1 MQHLLAKVAKG
12 QKTSKDLT
20 WEEAKQAM
28 RLMIEGTATPAQVGA
43 FLIAMRFKSESVTEL
58 AAFTATARQYV
69 PPVPVRAGLGVVDVP
84 VYAGKRETFHAIIPA
99 AIVAAAAGAVFLLHG
114 VDGPPD
120 RRGISSVLKLLGIP
134 VDLTA
139 KLVGAELEKKGLAYL
154 DLALYHPPVSRFL
167 EMRQELGVRNVFHPV
182 ARMLNPARATSQV
195 IGLSH
200 PPYFEKTMEAL
211 RMLSC
216 PRALV
221 IRGVEGD
228 PELSIGNSTRLLELK
243 DERITPFTF
252 QPKDAGLTMA
262 TFREMAGFPVEQRE
276 READLIKRLLAN
288 EIQGGQRDW
297 VLLNAAMLLYAA
309 GKGTSISGNLE
320 IARRALES
328 GQAKAKLAE
337 LVAVAGSDAGATQKV
352 GVPA

>member
-43 FLIAMRFKSESVTEL
+43 FLIAMRLKSESVTEL

-84 VYAGKRETFHAIIPA
+84 VYAGKRETFHVIIPA
-99 AIVAAAAGAVFLLHG
+99 AIVAAAAGAVFLLHA
-114 VDGPPD
+114 VDGPAD

-200 PPYFEKTMEAL
+200 PPYFEKTIEAL

-228 PELSIGNSTRLLELK
+228 PELSIGNVTRFLELK

-252 QPKDAGLTMA
+252 QPKDAGLTMS

-276 READLIKRLLAN
+276 READLIKGLLAN

-297 VLLNAAMLLYAA
+297 ILLNAAMLLYAA
-309 GKGTSISGNLE
+309 GKGASISGNLE
-320 IARRALES
+320 MARRKLES

-337 LVAVAGSDAGATQKV
+337 LAAVAGSDAGAAQKV
-352 GVPA
+352 GIPA

>member
-1 MQHLLAKVAKG
+1 MQQLLAKVAKG

-20 WEEAKQAM
+20 WEEAKRAM
-28 RLMIEGTATPAQVGA
+28 RLMVEGTATQAQIGA
-43 FLIAMRFKSESVTEL
+43 FLVAMRFKSESVTEL
-58 AAFTATARQYV
+58 AAFTAAARQYIA
-69 PPVPVRAGLGVVDVP
+69 PIPVRAGLGVVDVP
-84 VYAGKRETFHAIIPA
+84 TYAGKRETFHALVPA
-99 AIVAAAAGAVFLLHG
+99 AIIAAAAGAVVLMHG

-120 RRGISSVLKLLGIP
+120 RRGVSSVLTQLNIP
-134 VDLTA
+134 VDLTG
-139 KLVGAELEKKGLAYL
+139 KSVGAALEQKGCAYL
-154 DLALYHPPVSRFL
+154 DLALYHPPVYRFL
-167 EMRQELGVRNVFHPV
+167 EMRQELGVRNFFHPV

-200 PPYFEKTMEAL
+200 PPYFEKTVEAL

-228 PELSIGNSTRLLELK
+228 PELSIGNVTRLLELK
-243 DERITPFTF
+243 DERIVPFTF

-262 TFREMAGFPVEQRE
+262 TFREMAGFPAEQRE

-288 EIQGGQRDW
+288 EVQGGQRDW

-309 GKGTSISGNLE
+309 GKGPSITGSLAT
-320 IARRALES
+320 ARRTLES
-328 GQAKAKLAE
+328 GQARAKLAE
-337 LVAVAGSDAGATQKV
+337 LAAVAGSGTGAAQKV
-352 GVPA
+352 SIPV

>member
-1 MQHLLAKVAKG
+1 
-12 QKTSKDLT
+12 
-20 WEEAKQAM
+20 M
-28 RLMIEGTATPAQVGA
+28 RN
-43 FLIAMRFKSESVTEL
+43 F
-58 AAFTATARQYV
+58 
-69 PPVPVRAGLGVVDVP
+69 
-84 VYAGKRETFHAIIPA
+84 
-99 AIVAAAAGAVFLLHG
+99 
-114 VDGPPD
+114 
-120 RRGISSVLKLLGIP
+120 
-134 VDLTA
+134 
-139 KLVGAELEKKGLAYL
+139 
-154 DLALYHPPVSRFL
+154 
-167 EMRQELGVRNVFHPV
+167 FHPV

-200 PPYFEKTMEAL
+200 PPYFEKTIEAL

-252 QPKDAGLTMA
+252 QPKDAGLSMA

-309 GKGTSISGNLE
+309 GKGTSITGNLGA
-320 IARRALES
+320 ARSALES

-337 LVAVAGSDAGATQKV
+337 LVAVAGSSAGNAPKV
-352 GVPA
+352 GISA

>member
-58 AAFTATARQYV
+58 AAFTATARHYV
-69 PPVPVRAGLGVVDVP
+69 PPVPVRSGLGVVDVP
-84 VYAGKRETFHAIIPA
+84 VYAGKRETFHAIVPA
-99 AIVAAAAGAVFLLHG
+99 AIIAAAAGAVLLLHG

-120 RRGISSVLKLLGIP
+120 RRGVSSVLKLLGIP
-134 VDLTA
+134 VDMTA
-139 KLVGAELEKKGLAYL
+139 KLVGAELEKKGFAYL

-167 EMRQELGVRNVFHPV
+167 EMRQELGVRNFFHPV
-182 ARMLNPARATSQV
+182 ARMLNPARSASQV

-200 PPYFEKTMEAL
+200 PPYFEKTIEAL

-243 DERITPFTF
+243 DERIAPFTF
-252 QPKDAGLTMA
+252 QPKDASLAMA
-262 TFREMAGFPVEQRE
+262 TFREMAGFPIEQRE
-276 READLIKRLLAN
+276 READLIKRLVAN

-297 VLLNAAMLLYAA
+297 VLLNAAMLLYAS

-320 IARRALES
+320 MARRVLES

-337 LVAVAGSDAGATQKV
+337 LVAVVGSSAGVASKV
-352 GVPA
+352 GLSA

>member
-1 MQHLLAKVAKG
+1 MQRLLSKIAKG

-28 RLMIEGTATPAQVGA
+28 RLMIEGMATPVQVGA
-43 FLIAMRFKSESVTEL
+43 FLIAMRYKSESVTEL

-69 PPVPVRAGLGVVDVP
+69 PPVPVRAGFGVVDLP
-84 VYAGKRETFHAIIPA
+84 VYGGKRETFHAIVPA
-99 AIVAAAAGAVFLLHG
+99 AIVAAAAGAVILMHG

-120 RRGISSVLKLLGIP
+120 RRGVSSVLGPLGIP
-134 VDLTA
+134 TDRAA
-139 KLVGAELEKKGLAYL
+139 KQVGADLEQRGFAYL
-154 DLALYHPPVSRFL
+154 DLALYHPPVNRFL
-167 EMRQELGVRNVFHPV
+167 EMRQELGVRNVFHPI

-200 PPYFEKTMEAL
+200 PPYFEKTVEAL

-228 PELSIGNSTRLLELK
+228 PELSIGSVTRYLELQG
-243 DERITPFTF
+243 ERITPGSFH
-252 QPKDAGLTMA
+252 PKDAGLMMT
-262 TFREMAGFPVEQRE
+262 TFKEMAGFPAEQRTKE
-276 READLIKRLLAN
+276 IELIKRLLSN

-309 GKGTSISGNLE
+309 GKSTSIAGGVAT
-320 IARRALES
+320 ARRVVES
-328 GQAKAKLAE
+328 GQAAAKLAE
-337 LVAVAGSDAGATQKV
+337 LAAPGASGG
-352 GVPA
+352 GVVQADKIPA

>member
-28 RLMIEGTATPAQVGA
+28 RLMIEGTATPAQIGA

-167 EMRQELGVRNVFHPV
+167 EMRQELGVRNVFHPI

-200 PPYFEKTMEAL
+200 PPYFEKTVEAL

-228 PELSIGNSTRLLELK
+228 PELSIGNVTRLLELK

-252 QPKDAGLTMA
+252 QPKDASLTMA

-276 READLIKRLLAN
+276 READLIKRLVAN

-309 GKGTSISGNLE
+309 GKGASIAGNLE

-328 GQAKAKLAE
+328 GQAKAKLGE
-337 LVAVAGSDAGATQKV
+337 LAAVAGADAGAATRV
-352 GVPA
+352 GISA